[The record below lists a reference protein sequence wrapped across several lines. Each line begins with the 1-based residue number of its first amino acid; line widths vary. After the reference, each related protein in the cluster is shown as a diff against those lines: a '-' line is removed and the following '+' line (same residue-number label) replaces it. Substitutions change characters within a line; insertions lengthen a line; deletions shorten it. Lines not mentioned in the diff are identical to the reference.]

1 MDACP
6 VTRNPTCLGCTGAL
20 APPFVDLGSTP
31 LANAFVRPERAHL
44 PDPTFPLAVAR
55 CPTCHLVQLTDTVEP
70 DALFSEYVYFSSYSD
85 LFLAHARALAE
96 TLSER
101 FGLGPDRRVVEIASN
116 DGYLLQYFQARG
128 IPVLGVE
135 PARNIAAAAVARGI
149 PTLNRF
155 FGSPA
160 VQEIRASV
168 GAADLIIGNNVL
180 AHVPDVNDF
189 LAAVAACLAE
199 GGAAVFEFPY
209 VADLLERTAFD
220 TIYHEHVFYYSLSA
234 LVALATRARLEVFD
248 VERQAIHGGSLR
260 VFLRHRTGRAT
271 ERAVAA
277 LLSTEQDAGLT
288 GPEPYERF
296 GHHVAR
302 LRHDI
307 PALLRGLRAAGH
319 RIAAYGAPAKGNT
332 LLNACAIGR
341 DLIDFT
347 VDRSPHKQGLLTP
360 GARLPVREPEALL
373 REMPDYTVI
382 LPWNI
387 ADEIVGQQRAYLKK
401 GGAFIVPVPAP
412 RILGD
417 DDLR

>member
-1 MDACP
+1 
-6 VTRNPTCLGCTGAL
+6 VTADGTCRGCAAVL

-31 LANAFVRPERAHL
+31 LANAFVRPERAHVA
-44 PDPTFPLAVAR
+44 DPTFPLAVSR
-55 CPTCHLVQLTDTVEP
+55 CPSCHLVQITDTVDP

-85 LFLAHARALAE
+85 LFLAHARALADAL
-96 TLSER
+96 TER
-101 FGLGPDRRVVEIASN
+101 FRLGPGQHVVEIASN

-155 FGSPA
+155 FGAGA
-160 VQEIRASV
+160 VDDIRASV
-168 GAADLIIGNNVL
+168 GAADVIVGNNVL

-189 LAAVAACLAE
+189 LAAVAACLADD
-199 GGAAVFEFPY
+199 GAAVFEFPY
-209 VADLLERTAFD
+209 VADLLARMAFD

-248 VERQAIHGGSLR
+248 VERQQIHGGSLR
-260 VFLRHRTGRAT
+260 VFLRHRRGRAPEQT
-271 ERAVAA
+271 VTQ
-277 LLSTEQDAGLT
+277 LLRVEEDAGLT
-288 GPEPYERF
+288 GPAPYERF
-296 GHHVAR
+296 GSDVAR
-302 LRHDI
+302 LRTEI
-307 PALLRGLRAAGH
+307 PALLRSLRAAG
-319 RIAAYGAPAKGNT
+319 RRLAAYGAPAKGNT
-332 LLNACAIGR
+332 LLNACGIGR
-341 DLIDFT
+341 DVIEFT

-382 LPWNI
+382 LPWNL
-387 ADEIVGQQRAYLKK
+387 ADEIIGQQRAYLKK
-401 GGAFIVPVPAP
+401 GGAFILPVPAP

>member
-1 MDACP
+1 MGARA
-6 VTRNPTCLGCTGAL
+6 VTASGTCRGCAGAL
-20 APPFVDLGSTP
+20 SPPFVDLGATP

-44 PDPTFPLAVAR
+44 SDPTFPLAVAR
-55 CPTCHLVQLTDTVEP
+55 CPACHLVQITDTVEP
-70 DALFSEYVYFSSYSD
+70 DTLFGEYVYFSSYSD
-85 LFLAHARALAE
+85 VFLAHARALADA
-96 TLSER
+96 LSER

-135 PARNIAAAAVARGI
+135 PARNISAAAIARGI

-155 FGSPA
+155 FGSSAVDEVRAAGPA
-160 VQEIRASV
+160 DV
-168 GAADLIIGNNVL
+168 IIGNNVL

-189 LAAVAACLAE
+189 LAAVTACLAKD
-199 GGAAVFEFPY
+199 GAAVFEFPY
-209 VADLLERTAFD
+209 VADLLEGLAFD

-234 LVALATRARLEVFD
+234 LVALAARAGLEVFD

-260 VFLRHRTGRAT
+260 AFLRHPQGGAR
-271 ERAVAA
+271 ERAVPA
-277 LLSTEQDAGLT
+277 LLAAEQAAGLT
-288 GPEPYERF
+288 GPQPYARF
-296 GHHVAR
+296 GHEVAR
-302 LRHDI
+302 LRRDI
-307 PALLRGLRAAGH
+307 PALLRSLKAAGH
-319 RIAAYGAPAKGNT
+319 RLAAYGAPAKGNT

-341 DLIDFT
+341 DLIEFT

-360 GARLPVREPEALL
+360 GARVPVLEPEALL

-382 LPWNI
+382 LPWNF
-387 ADEIVGQQRAYLKK
+387 AAEIVGQQRAYLKK

-412 RILGD
+412 RILAD